1 MVLSALSLSP
11 NGRDHRPA
19 IGLDAVN
26 TFMIARN
33 ARASLIGRVVAFCS
47 EKSCRPTFAPGA
59 AVASRPRSTEND
71 RQRADVGLEVGVH
84 LWVRVREPHDGRVH
98 GGPGEDP
105 SSEPRRQ
112 R

>member
-59 AVASRPRSTEND
+59 AVASRPRSTGND
-71 RQRADVGLEVGVH
+71 SERTSALKSEFTFGSEFANRTTAGYTAGLEKIP
-84 LWVRVREPHDGRVH
+84 LASRDA
-98 GGPGEDP
+98 
-105 SSEPRRQ
+105 S
-112 R
+112 